1 MGYSAPTPIQALAIP
16 VLLQGKDVCG
26 SARTGSGKTAAF
38 MLPILERL
46 LYRNVR
52 VPLTRVLVLSPT
64 RELATQ
70 IHSMTEQLAQFTDI
84 RACLAV
90 GGLATKAQEAVLR
103 QRPDIVVATPGRII
117 DHLRNSVA
125 IHLEDLEIL
134 VLDEADRYVVCGHMF
149 GAHVLKCPVVCRVQ
163 VARARLRSRDAG
175 DHQDGAAWPSDHAL
189 LCHDV
194 RGRQEAS
201 RPLAQPPS
209 ALAPPT
215 ASYALPMCASGTAAQ
230 LCWGGKVRL
239 GVENFKQVVPSK
251 LRQEFVRIRPVH
263 EADREAM
270 LFALLSRSFTKRCIV
285 FVQTKWHAH
294 RLRLLCGLFGLRA
307 SELHGNL
314 TQLQRL
320 EALQQFKDEEVDI
333 LVATGLAARGLDV
346 NNVQAVI
353 NFQMPR
359 TVEEYIHRVGRT
371 ARAGTAPNLRLRP
384 PTESPV

>member
-1 MGYSAPTPIQALAIP
+1 MGYSQPTPIQALAIP

-134 VLDEADRYVVCGHMF
+134 VLDEADR
-149 GAHVLKCPVVCRVQ
+149 
-163 VARARLRSRDAG
+163 
-175 DHQDGAAWPSDHAL
+175 L
-189 LCHDV
+189 LELGFEAEMQEIV
-194 RGRQEAS
+194 KMAPRGRQTMLFSATMSEDVKKLAALS
-201 RPLAQPPS
+201 LNRPVRS
-209 ALAPPT
+209 PT
-215 ASYALPMCASGTAAQ
+215 PCRMPRRTLRAAVGHGTA
-230 LCWGGKVRL
+230 RR
-239 GVENFKQVVPSK
+239 VE
-251 LRQEFVRIRPVH
+251 
-263 EADREAM
+263 
-270 LFALLSRSFTKRCIV
+270 
-285 FVQTKWHAH
+285 
-294 RLRLLCGLFGLRA
+294 
-307 SELHGNL
+307 
-314 TQLQRL
+314 
-320 EALQQFKDEEVDI
+320 
-333 LVATGLAARGLDV
+333 
-346 NNVQAVI
+346 
-353 NFQMPR
+353 
-359 TVEEYIHRVGRT
+359 
-371 ARAGTAPNLRLRP
+371 
-384 PTESPV
+384 